1 MNNLL
6 DFFEWRINEK
16 VTVSDE
22 TVTIN
27 NDEYEIDN
35 NGEVKDE
42 NTPKSI
48 KKYISKLS
56 DAADDAENAEITFET
71 DRVTGGIKELKNK
84 IKDKNINIK
93 QKEFKEIIKNINK
106 TYESDYIKLD
116 GDYKDLFDIKGHAI
130 GRGEVLLSVL
140 YKDTRRHEQSEKGD
154 NIIIKNNNKD
164 GSEIEVKSAGASMPI
179 KTKRAENTSD
189 EYICAYSIARYI
201 IGRNLGQIYLV
212 IFDNGIKKI
221 SDTGDFNKDTT
232 NYKES
237 KESTESSN
245 ENGDKN
251 TNGFF
256 IMNCGNSVNP
266 TSNKCIDK
274 ANELAEQLEKII
286 KVNNKKGTTTE
297 RKKFI
302 FEYDSESKK
311 IICTIV

>member
-6 DFFEWRINEK
+6 DFYDWRINEK
-16 VTVSDE
+16 VIVS
-22 TVTIN
+22 
-27 NDEYEIDN
+27 NDKVIVNSDIYKIDS
-35 NGEVKDE
+35 NGEVKDK
-42 NTPKSI
+42 NTPKI
-48 KKYISKLS
+48 VKKYISKLS
-56 DAADDAENAEITFET
+56 DAADDAENAEITFEK
-71 DRVTGGIKELKNK
+71 DRVTGGIKELKDK

-93 QKEFKEIIKNINK
+93 QKEFKEIIKNISK

-116 GDYKDLFDIKGHAI
+116 GDYKDLFGIKGHAI

-179 KTKRAENTSD
+179 KTKGAKNTSD

-201 IGRNLGQIYLV
+201 IGRNLGKIYLV
-212 IFDNGIKKI
+212 IFDNGIKNI

-232 NYKES
+232 NSKES

-256 IMNCGNSVNP
+256 IMNCGNSVRP
-266 TSNKCIDK
+266 TLNKCIDK
-274 ANELAEQLEKII
+274 ANKLAENLKDKIE
-286 KVNNKKGTTTE
+286 VNNKKGTASE
-297 RKKFI
+297 RNKFV